1 MKKLLAII
9 LACLLLC
16 GLAFGCAKAND
27 SVMMEAGNA
36 APNEVVKDESSVL
49 TDSVTQ
55 NSTDMPSTGQ
65 KLVRKVWLEAE
76 IETMD
81 PLLEDINKRLTE
93 LEGYVES
100 RNIYNGSQYGG
111 RRYRSAELTLRI
123 PADKLD
129 QFVSGMSEK
138 ANIVSS
144 RETADDITLTYVAT
158 ESRTNALRT
167 EQTRLMELLAEAK
180 NMSDLLQIEDRLTQ
194 VRGEL
199 EKMES
204 QLLVYDN
211 MVDYGTVYLTV
222 NEVTEYTVVEEPE
235 TVWERIS
242 TGFVRSLKDLG
253 GFFVELFV
261 LVIVGLPYLV
271 ILAVLVVAAVLLLK
285 FRKKKKNAKKEE
297 NSEQ

>member
-1 MKKLLAII
+1 MKKLIAMI

-16 GLAFGCAKAND
+16 GVFFGCAKAKD
-27 SVMMEAGNA
+27 SAEIGNA
-36 APNEVVKDESSVL
+36 APNEMVKDESAVL

-55 NSTDMPSTGQ
+55 DSTMPETAQ

-76 IETMD
+76 IEVMD
-81 PLLEDINKRLTE
+81 PLLEDIARRLTD

-100 RNIYNGSQYGG
+100 RNVYNGSQYGG

-129 QFVSGMSEK
+129 QFVSQVSEK
-138 ANIVSS
+138 ANIVSN

-158 ESRTNALRT
+158 ESRANALRT

-253 GFFVELFV
+253 DFFVELFV
-261 LVIVGLPYLV
+261 FVVVGLPYLV
-271 ILAVLVVAAVLLLK
+271 ILAVVVVAVVLLWRLR
-285 FRKKKKNAKKEE
+285 RKKKAAKKEE
-297 NSEQ
+297 DPEQK